1 MPKYRLYLATPPGAP
16 TEPEQEAAFPGL
28 TFDEIIVE
36 ETRASGGTA
45 KAWQYLIPHLG
56 RGDHVALHGLNL
68 LPLQPTALNK
78 VLFDLLE
85 AGVTIHLAIPPLVI
99 TPVAED
105 PAAAMVRAYEAHRR
119 ALLGRTVTR
128 SLKAAPRTGRPS
140 RITADMLPEIQ
151 RMLRDPAL
159 SHEAISKKLQVSR
172 STLYKFMARHRI
184 SPDPVE

>member
-16 TEPEQEAAFPGL
+16 TEPEQEAAFPRL

-36 ETRASGGTA
+36 EAKASGGTA

-56 RGDHVALHGLNL
+56 RGDHLALHGLNL
-68 LPLQPTALNK
+68 LPLQPSALNK

-85 AGVTIHLAIPPLVI
+85 AGVTMHLAVPPLVI
-99 TPVAED
+99 TPAAED
-105 PAAAMVRAYEAHRR
+105 PAAAMIRAYEAHRR

-140 RITADMLPEIQ
+140 RLSADMLPEIQ

-159 SHEAISKKLQVSR
+159 SHEAICRKLNVSR
-172 STLYKFMARHRI
+172 STLYKFLARHKTSI
-184 SPDPVE
+184 DTTE